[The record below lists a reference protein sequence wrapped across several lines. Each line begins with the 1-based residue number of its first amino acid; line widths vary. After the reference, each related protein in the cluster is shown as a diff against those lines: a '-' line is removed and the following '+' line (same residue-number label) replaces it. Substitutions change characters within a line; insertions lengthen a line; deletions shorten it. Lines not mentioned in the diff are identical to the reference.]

1 MAEIG
6 HNSGDAYRVTA
17 DELQQLVEQV
27 ESLEAEKRGTSD
39 LIRDVYAEAKARGY
53 DTKVMRKLIA
63 LRKRKPD
70 AVAEENAIMQMY
82 GQALGMSVFD

>member
-1 MAEIG
+1 MTEIG
-6 HNSGDAYRVTA
+6 HNSYAVTA

-27 ESLEAEKRGTSD
+27 ESLEAEKRKTAE
-39 LIRDVYAEAKARGY
+39 LIRDVYGEAKARGY

-70 AVAEENAIMQMY
+70 AIAEEQAILEMY
-82 GQALGMSVFD
+82 GKALGMTVFD